1 MTYPDILNHFSWTRY
16 AIAAAIYTL
25 ALFGGRTGGAAFSKR
40 NSVPPLTILRVH
52 MQYLAALL
60 VLFWGA
66 TMLYPNLPDG
76 MKEHFSARASRTS
89 VIDMLFFLVV
99 FVMLF
104 AEHRVTYI
112 AAQPGQGE
120 QQ

>member
-16 AIAAAIYTL
+16 AVAAAIYTL

-52 MQYLAALL
+52 LQYLATLL
-60 VLFWGA
+60 VLFWGG
-66 TMLYPNLPDG
+66 TMLYPNLPAW
-76 MKEHFSARASRTS
+76 MTEHFSARASRTS
-89 VIDMLFFLVV
+89 VVDMLFYLVI

-112 AAQPGQGE
+112 RAQPDEGE
-120 QQ
+120 QP

>member
-16 AIAAAIYTL
+16 AVAAAIYTL
-25 ALFGGRTGGAAFSKR
+25 ALFAGRTGGAAFSKR

-52 MQYLAALL
+52 MQYLATLL

-66 TMLYPNLPDG
+66 TMLYPNLPDWT
-76 MKEHFSARASRTS
+76 KEHFSARGSRPS
-89 VIDMLFFLVV
+89 AIDMLFYLVV

-112 AAQPGQGE
+112 RAQLDEGE
-120 QQ
+120 QP